1 MEQIE
6 KTVLACS
13 DKKIILSVK
22 ELTREFKQTYIL
34 KIGKEGIK
42 Q

>member
-1 MEQIE
+1 
-6 KTVLACS
+6 
-13 DKKIILSVK
+13 LSVK

>member
-6 KTVLACS
+6 KTVSACS
-13 DKKIILSVK
+13 DKIILSVK